1 MRYWVLDLIIVKRSV
16 HVNRMIVGK
25 YSKSVK
31 KEQHEKCDNSCVQGI
46 RDELKKLINR
56 TVQINTEGRTYV
68 GTVSS
73 VSCDV
78 VKLAAIPGSVGV
90 IISICKIE
98 AIFPPVTT
106 VTAEFDFNGVDVANK
121 A

>member
-1 MRYWVLDLIIVKRSV
+1 MGSRFNNCKKKCNCKQDDCWDVFEEC
-16 HVNRMIVGK
+16 
-25 YSKSVK
+25 K
-31 KEQHEKCDNSCVQGI
+31 KEQNEKCDDSCVQGI
-46 RDELKKLINR
+46 RDELKKLVNQ

-68 GTVSS
+68 GTISS

-78 VKLAAIPGSVGV
+78 VKLAAIPGAVGV

-106 VTAEFDFNGVDVANK
+106 VTAGFDFNGVDVANK

>member
-1 MRYWVLDLIIVKRSV
+1 MRFWVLDLIIVKRSV
-16 HVNRMIVGK
+16 HVNRMIVGR
-25 YSKSVK
+25 YSKSVTK
-31 KEQHEKCDNSCVQGI
+31 KSMKCDNSCVQGI

-78 VKLAAIPGSVGV
+78 VKLAAIPGSVAV

-106 VTAEFDFNGVDVANK
+106 ITAEFDFNGVDVANK